1 MNKEKKEFLNK
12 KANYIRDEILRVA
25 IPNEAGHIASS
36 LSTVDIL
43 TALYY
48 DRMSYDF
55 NNPFWDNRDR
65 LILSKSHGC
74 YALYAIL
81 SDLGLIPKEE
91 WDNFNIK
98 GESSLRGCVERN
110 LKYGLEAGSGSLG
123 HGLPIAMGLAFGA
136 QLQKKKY
143 YTFCIVGD
151 GELGEGTTWEA
162 IQFGVKHEVKNLII
176 IVDHNRL
183 AAMDF
188 LVNIL
193 DKSDK
198 DLIKRL
204 KGFGLNPVVSP
215 GHDVIKLTNDIKKAQ
230 ESKMKKPKVIM
241 AKTVKG
247 FGLKCME
254 NIPKFHYRVPTKKE
268 LKKGKNYG

>member
-1 MNKEKKEFLNK
+1 MDKEKEQFLNK
-12 KANYIRDEILRVA
+12 KANYIRDEIIRVA
-25 IPNEAGHIASS
+25 IPNKAGHIASS

-48 DRMSYDF
+48 DRMSYNL
-55 NNPFWDNRDR
+55 NNPLWDDRDR

-81 SDLGLIPKEE
+81 ADIGFIPKEE
-91 WDNFNIK
+91 WNNFNIK
-98 GESSLRGCVERN
+98 GKSTLHGCVERK

-151 GELGEGTTWEA
+151 GELEEGTTWEA
-162 IQFGVKHEVKNLII
+162 IQFGVKHQVKNLII
-176 IVDHNRL
+176 IIDNNRL

-188 LVNIL
+188 LVNIM
-193 DKSDK
+193 DRNDR
-198 DLIKRL
+198 DLLKRL
-204 KGFGLNPVVSP
+204 KGFGLSPIISP
-215 GHDVIKLTNDIKKAQ
+215 GHDVVKLANYFKKAQ
-230 ESKMKKPKVIM
+230 LSKAKIPKIII

-254 NIPKFHYRVPTKKE
+254 NVPKFHYRVPTTKD
-268 LKKGKNYG
+268 LKKGKNYA